1 MDEGYSFKS
10 TNCNIFDD
18 SSTGEDKNKW
28 PGKRKLSLA
37 KLFANDLKL
46 NLP

>member
-1 MDEGYSFKS
+1 MDDIYGFKS
-10 TNCNIFDD
+10 TNCNVFDD

-28 PGKRKLSLA
+28 PGKRKLSVR
-37 KLFANDLKL
+37 KSFANNLKV